1 MDPIN
6 RQLSSPADP
15 LWMLQPVSVSDT
27 ARTLVFEGIPPQ
39 LFEAERAAGGYTAG
53 SEDWNGDP
61 LDGGVEKLVEELN
74 KQLISKHVSL
84 NFWIDEQSN
93 SVVVQ
98 VIESESGKVI
108 RQIPPDAILS
118 IRNRLQELTGIMLD
132 TVV

>member
-6 RQLSSPADP
+6 RQLSMPADP

-27 ARTLVFEGIPPQ
+27 ARTLVFAGFTPQ
-39 LFEAERAAGGYTAG
+39 LFQSEQVTGSYTTG
-53 SEDWNGDP
+53 SEDWSGDS
-61 LDGGVEKLVEELN
+61 LYGGVEKLVEELN
-74 KQLISKHVSL
+74 KHLISKHVSL